1 MKTSCLK
8 HFSSS
13 KFQESKGI
21 SSAERS
27 FRFKAIQFNLPHLNS
42 TLRDQ
47 SDKRIVQ
54 DTLGYT
60 QIKHKSSASRKQTS
74 KNIGHKGGNF
84 LGISSRIKVKIYTY
98 DKYIE
103 ISRFVRLAQSHLYHL

>member
-1 MKTSCLK
+1 MKNSCLK

-13 KFQESKGI
+13 ELQESTGI

-47 SDKRIVQ
+47 SDKGIVQ

-60 QIKHKSSASRKQTS
+60 QIKHRSLASRKQTS

-84 LGISSRIKVKIYTY
+84 WGIFSLIKVKI
-98 DKYIE
+98 
-103 ISRFVRLAQSHLYHL
+103 